1 MRILNSIIP
10 KKALKAYCILITT
23 VGGKNPGSAVDYG
36 KISHYSRENLYIQN
50 GGWTKN
56 FVVGDDVFPK
66 ASWTQ
71 KKTWDTNTCYIGLEI
86 FEAL

>member
-10 KKALKAYCILITT
+10 KKAIILKAYNHATAFWFLPL
-23 VGGKNPGSAVDYG
+23 VDKNPGSPVDYG
-36 KISHYSRENLYIQN
+36 KISHYSREILYIQN

-71 KKTWDTNTCYIGLEI
+71 KKNLGY
-86 FEAL
+86 